1 MVRYK
6 NAIEQEK
13 LFIQDLSKPKC
24 LCKCLKHVHDISQ
37 SVDMIMNMIS
47 QYIDIT
53 SIELNI
59 SEKFDINRRN
69 VKKNV
74 SDIILS

>member
-53 SIELNI
+53 S
-59 SEKFDINRRN
+59 FDINRRI